1 MYNNSYVEGENSM
14 SEHKEQF
21 KKIGFGML
29 IGFMIF
35 LISFIIFNATQA
47 SLLGLIALLVV
58 LWTNEGLP
66 LGVVSLAPIL
76 LFPAFDILSTK
87 ATAVNYSHPIIYLF
101 LGGFM
106 LAIAVEKSNLHTWI
120 ADKMLG
126 LFPNTP
132 RGMIF
137 SLAITSGLLSSILS
151 NTTTTLLL
159 MSIALFITEDIKL
172 KMRFALAIAYGAS
185 VGGIMTPIGTPPN
198 LILLGI
204 MSDKGME
211 TIPFFQWMWMV
222 APLAMIMFIVVSM
235 LLSLGVPNTPI
246 HRDSEKKLLDTT
258 QKKILYL
265 MGGLIFLLLLN
276 APMKPFWGGL
286 GLSEAGILLG
296 VGLLLFMPPFN
307 VLTWDEDSS
316 KIPYKIM
323 FLFGAGFSIAKAF
336 SGTGLADEVAS
347 YLIVMTQLT
356 PILLLFLVAMLITF
370 TTEITS
376 NTALIS
382 IMLPVIYSVAE
393 QTGINTTLFMM
404 VATLCASYAF
414 MLPIAT
420 PPNAIAMSSGAVN
433 VKSMI
438 RYGIVLNFVG
448 IFLIV
453 MIAEF
458 FWKGILV

>member
-1 MYNNSYVEGENSM
+1 MTQ
-14 SEHKEQF
+14 HKEQF
-21 KKIGFGML
+21 KKIGFGVL
-29 IGFMIF
+29 VGFAVF
-35 LISFIIFNATQA
+35 LLSLSIFNTTQ
-47 SLLGLIALLVV
+47 STLLGIIAFLVT

-66 LGVVSLAPIL
+66 LGVVSLIPII
-76 LFPAFDILSTK
+76 LFPAFSILSTK
-87 ATAVNYSHPIIYLF
+87 ATTINYAHPIIFLF
-101 LGGFM
+101 LGGFL
-106 LAIAVEKSNLHTWI
+106 LAIAVEKSNLHTFI
-120 ADKMLG
+120 ADKMLS

-159 MSIALFITEDIKL
+159 MSIALFITSDMKL
-172 KMRFALAIAYGAS
+172 KLRFALAIAYGAS
-185 VGGIMTPIGTPPN
+185 VGGILTPIGTPPN

-204 MSDKGME
+204 MHDKGME
-211 TIPFFQWMWMV
+211 DIPFFQWVWMV
-222 APLAMIMFIVVSM
+222 APLASVMFIVVSL
-235 LLSLGVPNTPI
+235 LLSLGVDNTPI
-246 HRDSEKKLLDTT
+246 HRESEKKSLDVT
-258 QKKILYL
+258 QKKILYI

-296 VGLLLFMPPFN
+296 AGLLLFMPPIS
-307 VLTWDEDSS
+307 VLNWEEDST

-347 YLIVMTQLT
+347 YLIVMTDLP
-356 PILLLFLVAMLITF
+356 PILLLFSVAMLITF

-438 RYGIVLNFVG
+438 RYGIVLNLVG
-448 IFLIV
+448 IFCIV
-453 MIAEF
+453 MIAEY
-458 FWKGILV
+458 FWKGILTS

>member
-1 MYNNSYVEGENSM
+1 M
-14 SEHKEQF
+14 SEHMEQF
-21 KKIGFGML
+21 KKIGFSVLVGVL
-29 IGFMIF
+29 VFF
-35 LISFIIFNATQA
+35 LSLTLFNTTQA
-47 SLLGLIALLVV
+47 TLLGLIAMLVT

-66 LGVVSLAPIL
+66 LGVVSLIPII
-76 LFPAFDILSTK
+76 LFPAFSILTTK
-87 ATAVNYSHPIIYLF
+87 ETSINYAHPIIFLF
-101 LGGFM
+101 LGGFL
-106 LAIAVEKSNLHTWI
+106 LAIAVEKSNLHKWI

-126 LFPNTP
+126 LFPSTP

-137 SLAITSGLLSSILS
+137 SLVITSGLLSSILS

-159 MSIALFITEDIKL
+159 MSIALFITEDVRL

-185 VGGIMTPIGTPPN
+185 VGGILTPIGTPPN

-204 MSDKGME
+204 MQDKGMDV
-211 TIPFFQWMWMV
+211 IPFFQWMWMV
-222 APLAMIMFIVVSM
+222 APLALIMFVIVSY
-235 LLSLGVPNTPI
+235 LLSLGVENEHIERETHKEP
-246 HRDSEKKLLDTT
+246 LDVT
-258 QKKILYL
+258 QKKILFL
-265 MGGLIFLLLLN
+265 MGGLIFILLLN

-296 VGLLLFMPPFN
+296 IGLLLFMPPFS
-307 VLTWDEDSS
+307 VLSWNTDWS
-316 KIPYKIM
+316 KIPYQIM

-336 SGTGLADEVAS
+336 AATGLADEVAS
-347 YLIVMTQLT
+347 YLIVMTEL
-356 PILLLFLVAMLITF
+356 PPLVLLFAVAMLITF

-420 PPNAIAMSSGAVN
+420 PPNAIAMSSGAVK
-433 VKSMI
+433 VKDMI
-438 RYGIVLNFVG
+438 RYGVLLNFIG
-448 IFLIV
+448 IFFIV
-453 MIAEF
+453 MIAQY
-458 FWKGILV
+458 FWSNIL

>member
-1 MYNNSYVEGENSM
+1 MY
-14 SEHKEQF
+14 EHKEQLQN
-21 KKIGFGML
+21 IG
-29 IGFMIF
+29 IGVGAGILVFA
-35 LISFIIFNATQA
+35 LSLSIFNATQA
-47 SLLGLIALLVV
+47 SLLGLIAMMVV

-66 LGVVSLAPIL
+66 LAVVSILPIV
-76 LFPAFDILSTK
+76 LFPAFSILDTK

-101 LGGFM
+101 LGGFL
-106 LAIAVEKSNLHTWI
+106 LAIAVEKTSLHKWI
-120 ADKMLG
+120 ADKMLS

-172 KMRFALAIAYGAS
+172 KLRFALAIAYGAS
-185 VGGIMTPIGTPPN
+185 VGGIITPIGTPPN

-222 APLAMIMFIVVSM
+222 APLAFVMFVVVSM
-235 LLSLGVPNTPI
+235 FLSLGVPNVPI
-246 HRDSEKKLLDTT
+246 SREEDKKTLNTD
-258 QKKILYL
+258 QKKVLSILGAVVF
-265 MGGLIFLLLLN
+265 MLLLN
-276 APMKPFWGGL
+276 APMKPFWSGL
-286 GLSEAGILLG
+286 GLSEAGLLLG
-296 VGLLLFMPPFN
+296 AGLILFAPPFN
-307 VLTWDEDSS
+307 ILEWMEDKA
-316 KIPYKIM
+316 KIPFRIM

-336 SGTGLADEVAS
+336 SETGLASEVAS
-347 YLIVMTQLT
+347 YLISMTDLQ
-356 PILLLFLVAMLITF
+356 PILLIFAVAMLITF

-382 IMLPVIYSVAE
+382 IMLPVIYSVAM
-393 QTGINTTLFMM
+393 QTGINATLFMM
-404 VATLCASYAF
+404 VATICASYAF

-420 PPNAIAMSSGAVN
+420 PPNAIAMSSGVVD
-433 VKSMI
+433 VKSMM

-448 IFLIV
+448 IFCIV
-453 MIAEF
+453 LIAEF
-458 FWKGILV
+458 FWKGIL

>member
-1 MYNNSYVEGENSM
+1 MI
-14 SEHKEQF
+14 EHREQF
-21 KKIGFGML
+21 QKIGLGIL
-29 IGFMIF
+29 IG
-35 LISFIIFNATQA
+35 LIVFSLSITIFNATQA
-47 SLLGLIALLVV
+47 ALLGIIAFLVT

-66 LGVVSLAPIL
+66 LAVVSLLPII
-76 LFPAFDILSTK
+76 LFPSFEILTTK
-87 ATAVNYSHPIIYLF
+87 ATTVNYAHPIIYLF

-106 LAIAVEKSNLHTWI
+106 LAIAVEKSKLHTYI
-120 ADKMLG
+120 ADKILS

-137 SLAITSGLLSSILS
+137 SLALTSGLLSSILS
-151 NTTTTLLL
+151 NTTSALLL
-159 MSIALFITEDIKL
+159 MSIALFITQDVKL

-185 VGGIMTPIGTPPN
+185 VGGILTPIGTPPN

-204 MSDKGME
+204 MHDKGME
-211 TIPFFQWMWMV
+211 AIPFFQWVWMV
-222 APLAMIMFIVVSM
+222 APLSFVMLLVVTG
-235 LLSLGVPNTPI
+235 LLSLGVTNTPI
-246 HRDSEKKLLDTT
+246 DRDMNKDPLSGD
-258 QKKILYL
+258 QKKVLYVL
-265 MGGLIFLLLLN
+265 GGLILLLLLN

-296 VGLLLFMPPFN
+296 AGLLMFMPPFN
-307 VLTWDEDSS
+307 ILNWMDDKA
-316 KIPYKIM
+316 KIPYRIM

-347 YLIVMTQLT
+347 YLLVITQLS
-356 PILLLFLVAMLITF
+356 PILLLFVVALLITF

-382 IMLPVIYSVAE
+382 IMLPVIYSVSE
-393 QTGINTTLFMM
+393 QAGINTTLFMM
-404 VATLCASYAF
+404 VATVCASYAF

-433 VKSMI
+433 VKTMI
-438 RYGIVLNFVG
+438 RYGVILNLAG
-448 IFLIV
+448 IFCIV

-458 FWKGILV
+458 FWKGIFI